1 MFAGRAWGAVSL
13 TSSSP
18 GHGAT
23 RPHRQASPR
32 TPPTTVHGVS
42 TSGVASH
49 LQVSP
54 CGRRCRCRSIRP
66 GRSAPPAALALPS
79 RLVGETLANHRYRW
93 LVPPGRLC
101 TMHRAPP
108 PDRVTAARNAVGHVV
123 ERRSCAYTRSNSSG
137 QSNRSVTTAGWRR
150 SSPARAVSIPVD
162 SVMSLSSRATT
173 GRTSPPSQRRSGM
186 PITGPGLASD
196 SRGPQTLKDLVAE
209 LGPRARAATPA
220 EAAAP
225 GDLVVVSIPPRAYPA
240 VPVQPL
246 AGKPVLDAINYI
258 PERDGRIPG
267 LGGSLSSS
275 EVLQRHLGT
284 AHVVKVFNNI
294 FFKHLASLARPA
306 GAAAAVGAADR
317 SALPIARDDPA
328 AKAAVARFL
337 DAIGYDTV
345 DAGPL
350 GSGGPRFQFGTR
362 AFVAPYGTLSDPRGT
377 PAGAAAIRAAL
388 GAG

>member
-123 ERRSCAYTRSNSSG
+123 ERRSCVYTRSNSSG
-137 QSNRSVTTAGWRR
+137 QSHRSVTTA
-150 SSPARAVSIPVD
+150 
-162 SVMSLSSRATT
+162 

-196 SRGPQTLKDLVAE
+196 MTTVGFIGSGNIGGTVARLAVAAGYDVVLSNSRGPQTLKDLVA
-209 LGPRARAATPA
+209 
-220 EAAAP
+220 
-225 GDLVVVSIPPRAYPA
+225 
-240 VPVQPL
+240 
-246 AGKPVLDAINYI
+246 
-258 PERDGRIPG
+258 
-267 LGGSLSSS
+267 
-275 EVLQRHLGT
+275 
-284 AHVVKVFNNI
+284 
-294 FFKHLASLARPA
+294 
-306 GAAAAVGAADR
+306 
-317 SALPIARDDPA
+317 
-328 AKAAVARFL
+328 
-337 DAIGYDTV
+337 
-345 DAGPL
+345 
-350 GSGGPRFQFGTR
+350 
-362 AFVAPYGTLSDPRGT
+362 
-377 PAGAAAIRAAL
+377 
-388 GAG
+388 